1 MPVPR
6 NWWNIENVQEEKRWS
21 SLTLFLKDIYTILS
35 KGIVIQDNFRGVVLD
50 VTFSAAD
57 TDTTIVHGLSYT
69 PTKYIVLSRS
79 ANFVVYD
86 GAAAS
91 DLTNFYLRASATGNV
106 SVFIF

>member
-6 NWWNIENVQEEKRWS
+6 NWWNIENMQEDKKES

-35 KGIVIQDNFRGVVLD
+35 KGIVFQDNFRGVVLD
-50 VTFSAAD
+50 VTFSLAD
-57 TDTTIVHGLSYT
+57 TDTIIPHGLSYT

-79 ANFVVYD
+79 ANFVVYN
-86 GAAAS
+86 GS
-91 DLTNFYLRASATGNV
+91 QSGDLQNFYLRSSGTGNI